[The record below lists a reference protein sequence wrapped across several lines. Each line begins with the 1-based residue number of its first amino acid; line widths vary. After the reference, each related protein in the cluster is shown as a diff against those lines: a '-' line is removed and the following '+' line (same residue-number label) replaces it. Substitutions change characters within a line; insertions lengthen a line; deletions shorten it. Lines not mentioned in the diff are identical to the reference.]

1 MINIARPHFK
11 SLAELFSIITS
22 RSSKNKGALRSPHSP
37 IILLALEYEL
47 QHHCVLAAQA
57 LLRNNLEEVLGCV
70 LGVKKGRA
78 HKCN

>member
-47 QHHCVLAAQA
+47 QHHCVLATQA
-57 LLRNNLEEVLGCV
+57 LLLDYLDEVCGSG
-70 LGVKKGRA
+70 LGVEKGRA
-78 HKCN
+78 HKCK

>member
-47 QHHCVLAAQA
+47 QHHCVLATQA
-57 LLRNNLEEVLGCV
+57 LFLDDLYEMLGSG

-78 HKCN
+78 HKCK